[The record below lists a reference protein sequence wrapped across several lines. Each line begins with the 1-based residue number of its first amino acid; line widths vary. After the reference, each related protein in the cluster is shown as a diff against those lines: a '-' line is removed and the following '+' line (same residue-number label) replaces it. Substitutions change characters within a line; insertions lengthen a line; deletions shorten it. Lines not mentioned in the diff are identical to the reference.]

1 MKSLIVLSLFSAIAA
16 IATGAEM
23 RDSATHEQLALQYR
37 QVSQEDPTRKLA
49 LAKGPDPS
57 TANPMKS
64 LIGDSEILCFNGMVT
79 LVPKRA
85 VLQIPQN
92 LADRL
97 KYQPGAKLLSW
108 ADFYAL
114 NRGWITTV
122 EVSRVQAAGT
132 NPMSEV
138 TQKQISKSANLI
150 VATYQSGPISVL
162 PLKVPVETTAK
173 IPQS

>member
-1 MKSLIVLSLFSAIAA
+1 MKSLIFLSFFSAIAA

-64 LIGDSEILCFNGMVT
+64 LIGDSEVLCFNGMVT

-92 LADRL
+92 LAERL

-108 ADFYAL
+108 AQFYAL

-122 EVSRVQAAGT
+122 EVSRIQAAGT
-132 NPMSEV
+132 SPMSEV

-150 VATYQSGPISVL
+150 VATYQAGPISVL
-162 PLKVPVETTAK
+162 PLKVPVETTPKA
-173 IPQS
+173 PQS